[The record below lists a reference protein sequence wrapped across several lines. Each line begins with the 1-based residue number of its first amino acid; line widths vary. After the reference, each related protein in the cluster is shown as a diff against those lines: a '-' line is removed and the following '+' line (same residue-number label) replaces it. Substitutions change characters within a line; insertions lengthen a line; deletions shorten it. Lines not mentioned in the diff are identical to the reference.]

1 MKKIIYLAIPIVL
14 IVGLIFVISAN
25 KQSGNLS
32 SNNMPIK
39 IGAMISL
46 TGVAADFGDMSK
58 KAMDLAVEEINNNGG
73 VDGRSVE
80 LYIEDDQTTP
90 QGSVS
95 AYQKLVGIQN
105 VDAVIGG
112 IFDFTAQP
120 IFALAQK
127 DKKVFISP
135 VNFQI
140 DGSFE
145 MNDYSFVLY
154 PKFDQVISQLDSV
167 IADSKINNL
176 AMIRYKSGFGES
188 IENTLANIMKDK
200 GAFSVETYTAIGSS
214 DFRTN
219 ILKLVDKKPQ
229 AVFLDMLDFDIVKY
243 IEVAEDLNFKPQL
256 IAYTAMRDMFNNPK
270 VDKSKIEGSI
280 MIDWE
285 VPSDEFV
292 KRFEK
297 KYGQKPRRG
306 ANKSYDAIY
315 ILAESISKSKTAE
328 EIPKYIESNT
338 FKTVNGDTS
347 FTAKHSAKDTPIN
360 IYKITGGEMVVIK
373 EVR

>member
-1 MKKIIYLAIPIVL
+1 MKKIIYLAITIVV
-14 IVGLIFVISAN
+14 IVGLIFVISTN
-25 KQSGNLS
+25 NQGGNLS
-32 SNNMPIK
+32 DNSKSIK

-58 KAMDLAVEEINNNGG
+58 KAMDLAVEEINQNGG
-73 VDGRSVE
+73 VDGRKAE

-105 VDAVIGG
+105 ADAVIGG

-154 PKFDQVISQLDSV
+154 PKFEQVISQLDSV
-167 IADSKINNL
+167 IADNKINNL

-200 GAFSVETYTAIGSS
+200 GTFNVEAYTSIGSS

-219 ILKLVDKKPQ
+219 ILKLIDKKPT

-243 IEVAEDLNFKPQL
+243 IDVAEGLGFKPQL
-256 IAYTAMRDMFNNPK
+256 IAYTTMREVFNNQK
-270 VDKSKIEGSI
+270 VDKRKLEGSI

-315 ILAESISKSKTAE
+315 ILAESIAKSKTAE
-328 EIPKYIESNT
+328 DVPKYIESNT
-338 FKTVNGDTS
+338 FKTVNGETS

-360 IYKITGGEMVVIK
+360 IYKIKSGDMVVVK